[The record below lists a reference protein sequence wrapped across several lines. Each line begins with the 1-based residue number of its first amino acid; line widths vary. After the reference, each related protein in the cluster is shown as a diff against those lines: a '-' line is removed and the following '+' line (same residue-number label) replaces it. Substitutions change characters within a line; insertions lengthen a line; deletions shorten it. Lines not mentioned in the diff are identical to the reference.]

1 MLTLHLC
8 LTSFTGGTAIG
19 GHISLI
25 YESEVSVIEGHT
37 GINSPIG
44 FA

>member
-19 GHISLI
+19 GHISPI
-25 YESEVSVIEGHT
+25 YESEVSVIED
-37 GINSPIG
+37 IKFNSPKG